1 MLENYQNYYVYA
13 DLVKQG
19 RLLVKAEDIN
29 LQTWESH
36 YNGIFN
42 VLRDGV
48 ETDYIQN
55 MFVSVDFGNG
65 EIVDLTLPDYYFNFL
80 MWRLIV
86 YIPNKKI
93 GPQHLLFK
101 DSITA
106 GDIKKYIDKF
116 FIIPE
121 KNKLPNIT
129 LNNVIA
135 DTLYYFMDIDQFAM
149 FLANTLNLEDSIDL
163 MENCPEYDKI
173 LHSDLSNVP
182 LEKVKN
188 KGMELVHEAQHYIM
202 ESEKYTGHEHC
213 LRNPF
218 AAKEGINERQ
228 YKDNSINIGTKPD
241 GQGSVY
247 HDMINQ
253 SYITGGLNKLIYQYI
268 DDASARVAQIIS
280 KKNVGDSGGF
290 SRILGLNNVISFLN
304 PDLDYDCGTNNLIPQ
319 FIPNKDIL
327 SMLEG
332 RYYKLNYN
340 SNLRK
345 IGPND
350 SFLIGQTILLR
361 SPITCASA
369 AAGHGV
375 CHHCYGDL
383 AYTNTDINIGRIATE
398 IITSQYTQ
406 MRLSAKHL
414 LEAKLKE
421 ILWVNEF
428 YNFFRIDINT
438 INLRDDLDM
447 KTFKGW
453 KFVFNFDDIQL
464 ENDDDF
470 FQHKFYMGDMYSD
483 TDETPL
489 YNEYINEFKVVDPD
503 GNEYKID
510 ADIDGE
516 DGVKAKLFI
525 TASLSKLIRE
535 HISIDDES
543 DDIIINL
550 TELDKIPIFLV
561 KMENNDLGKS
571 LDEFNE
577 LINKKAVT
585 KQFNIPEL
593 LQKIQLNTKKGGIHC
608 TSVHLEIILMN
619 QVRSAKNR
627 LMMPNWRNYNE
638 PYEVLTLNEALTD
651 NPSII
656 ISTTYRKLAKALN
669 YPLSFEKYA
678 PSIFDLFFMRKPK
691 KFINVDHEVL
701 DIPNQSSQ
709 KPFTSPV
716 VYFHDHSGKRPLNI
730 REAVKN
736 LDKSPKTRLDD

>member
-1 MLENYQNYYVYA
+1 MKNLMKNLKKNSIILLIITLTV
-13 DLVKQG
+13 LVFVLKDDFPEIV
-19 RLLVKAEDIN
+19 RKIN
-29 LQTWESH
+29 NS
-36 YNGIFN
+36 
-42 VLRDGV
+42 R
-48 ETDYIQN
+48 
-55 MFVSVDFGNG
+55 FVSVLLIG
-65 EIVDLTLPDYYFNFL
+65 ENDMN
-80 MWRLIV
+80 W
-86 YIPNKKI
+86 
-93 GPQHLLFK
+93 
-101 DSITA
+101 SIN
-106 GDIKKYIDKF
+106 DIKDKIDMLLSK
-116 FIIPE
+116 
-121 KNKLPNIT
+121 KG
-129 LNNVIA
+129 V
-135 DTLYYFMDIDQFAM
+135 
-149 FLANTLNLEDSIDL
+149 FLDL
-163 MENCPEYDKI
+163 MY
-173 LHSDLSNVP
+173 S
-182 LEKVKN
+182 
-188 KGMELVHEAQHYIM
+188 KGTL
-202 ESEKYTGHEHC
+202 
-213 LRNPF
+213 
-218 AAKEGINERQ
+218 
-228 YKDNSINIGTKPD
+228 D
-241 GQGSVY
+241 
-247 HDMINQ
+247 DMINQ

-470 FQHKFYMGDMYSD
+470 FQHKFYMGDMYSE

-638 PYEVLTLNEALTD
+638 KIRC
-651 NPSII
+651 SILPI
-656 ISTTYRKLAKALN
+656 YSRRK
-669 YPLSFEKYA
+669 Y
-678 PSIFDLFFMRKPK
+678 
-691 KFINVDHEVL
+691 H
-701 DIPNQSSQ
+701 Q
-709 KPFTSPV
+709 K
-716 VYFHDHSGKRPLNI
+716 R
-730 REAVKN
+730 R
-736 LDKSPKTRLDD
+736 